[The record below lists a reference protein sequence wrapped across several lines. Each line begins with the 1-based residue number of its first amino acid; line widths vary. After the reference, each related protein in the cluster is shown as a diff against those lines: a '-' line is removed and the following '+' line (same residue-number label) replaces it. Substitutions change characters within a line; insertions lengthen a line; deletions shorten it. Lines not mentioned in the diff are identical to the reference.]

1 MSRDESETLTR
12 QEKARV
18 RGRAGERARE
28 REPASKLASDGEPG
42 VVLACGGGRSRRK
55 RRSRPRGSGRTK
67 WERDEKRGKIKTYKP
82 AAAADSGVMERSGGA
97 ESGSRDGNRPSTCF
111 RLGLEWDDSE

>member
-1 MSRDESETLTR
+1 VARDESDTLTR

-18 RGRAGERARE
+18 RGRASERE
-28 REPASKLASDGEPG
+28 TEPASKRASDGEPG
-42 VVLACGGGRSRRK
+42 VVLVCGGGRSRRK
-55 RRSRPRGSGRTK
+55 RRSRPRGSRRTK

-82 AAAADSGVMERSGGA
+82 AAAADSGVMERSSGA
-97 ESGSRDGNRPSTCF
+97 ESGSRDGSRPSTCF